1 MEQIFDF
8 DLLIIGSGTGGYV
21 AAIRASQLGLKTAVV
36 EKDKPGGVCL
46 NWGCIPSKSLIHQ
59 AETYGSI
66 HGLEKMGLKVDV
78 SGFDYCKVYKKSRK
92 TSETLSRGITYLLN
106 KNNIEFIKGEAKI
119 VRNHEIIVN
128 GEKKI
133 TGKNII
139 VATGS
144 RAREIPSFPIDED
157 TVLSSTGALMMQE
170 LPETMLILGAGA
182 IGVEFA
188 HIFNAFGVKIHLVEM
203 LDQIL
208 PLEDAETAA
217 VLNREFRKRKI
228 KIYTGTKA
236 SSMEKKD
243 DVIEVVLE
251 AKDGKQKIVEVEK
264 ILVAVG
270 RTPNSENLGLEN
282 VGIKTDRGF
291 IPVGDYY
298 KTVVPE
304 IFAVGDVIE
313 SSQLAHVASKEGEI
327 AVEYMAGL
335 KPESRIDPD
344 TIPGAVYCEP
354 QVGSFGPTESK
365 LQETEVKYE
374 KFVFPYRGAGK
385 SVAIEKPAGLAK
397 VLVNPDTHEIL
408 GASVVGAEAT
418 EIIHELLLAK
428 SAKLLPR
435 DIAEMIHAHPTLSEV
450 NMELM
455 RGIEGWAI
463 HV

>member
-1 MEQIFDF
+1 MQHIYDF
-8 DLLIIGSGTGGYV
+8 DLIIIGSGPGGYV
-21 AAIRASQLGLKTAVV
+21 SAIRASQLGLKTAII

-46 NWGCIPSKSLIHQ
+46 NVGCIPSKSLIHQ
-59 AETYGSI
+59 AEMYNSVPD
-66 HGLEKMGLKVDV
+66 LKKMGLKVDI
-78 SGFDYCKVYKKSRK
+78 SGFDYSKIYRKSRK
-92 TSETLSRGITYLLN
+92 TSDTLSRGITYLLN

-119 VRNHEIIVN
+119 ARNHEIIVN
-128 GEKKI
+128 GEK
-133 TGKNII
+133 TYAGKHTII
-139 VATGS
+139 ATGS
-144 RAREIPSFPIDED
+144 RPREIPSFPIDED

-170 LPETMLILGAGA
+170 IPGTMLILGAGA

-217 VLNREFRKRKI
+217 VLHREFKKRKI

-236 SSMEKKD
+236 SSMEKKG
-243 DVIEVVLE
+243 DVIEVVTE
-251 AKDGKQKIVEVEK
+251 SKDGNQKIIDVEK

-282 VGIKTDRGF
+282 VGIKTKHGF

-298 KTVVPE
+298 RTEVPE
-304 IFAVGDVIE
+304 VFAVGDVID
-313 SSQLAHVASKEGEI
+313 SPQLAHVASKEGEI
-327 AVEYMAGL
+327 AVEHITGL
-335 KPESRIDPD
+335 NPPPKIDSD
-344 TIPGAVYCEP
+344 TIPSAVYCEP
-354 QVGSFGPTESK
+354 QIGSFGPTESK
-365 LQETEVKYE
+365 LQEMGTEYE
-374 KFVFPYRGAGK
+374 KFVFPYRGVGK
-385 SVAIEKPAGLAK
+385 SVAIEKPKGMVK
-397 VLVNPDTHEIL
+397 VLVKPDTHEIF

-428 SAKLLPR
+428 SAKLLPQ

-450 NMELM
+450 NMEVM